1 MKYFLSGLDL
11 IGFVALSMSAV
22 LVSSVLSL
30 VQLLLRYLLRL
41 IEKILKFFRLVKQKI
56 LATISRAAKNDTDW
70 IVIRFGKFSILL
82 GKKNNASKS
91 D

>member
-11 IGFVALSMSAV
+11 IGFVALSTSAV

-30 VQLLLRYLLRL
+30 AQLLLRYLLRL
-41 IEKILKFFRLVKQKI
+41 IEKILKFFRLVKKKM